1 MIEKESIRI
10 IIEGFIG
17 VIILGFLFYR
27 SIIGIIFLSP
37 LIILYYQKKRKVI
50 IAKRKLQLNIEF
62 RDGINSLS
70 AALSAGYSVEQGF
83 TEALLDLKSMYPKGA
98 MIINEFAYITKQIQM
113 NIPVEKALRDFAS
126 RSGIEDII
134 SFSEV
139 FSTAKRTGGD
149 LTKIIKTTTDT
160 ISNKIEVKREIVT
173 LIAAKK
179 FEANIMKIVPAGILC
194 YLSLSS
200 PEMLKPLY
208 HNLFGILI
216 MTFILGVY
224 LCSYKLIDK
233 IVDIEV

>member
-149 LTKIIKTTTDT
+149 LTKIIKTTTDI
-160 ISNKIEVKREIVT
+160 ISNKIEVKER
-173 LIAAKK
+173 L
-179 FEANIMKIVPAGILC
+179 
-194 YLSLSS
+194 
-200 PEMLKPLY
+200 
-208 HNLFGILI
+208 
-216 MTFILGVY
+216 
-224 LCSYKLIDK
+224 
-233 IVDIEV
+233 

>member
-1 MIEKESIRI
+1 
-10 IIEGFIG
+10 
-17 VIILGFLFYR
+17 
-27 SIIGIIFLSP
+27 
-37 LIILYYQKKRKVI
+37 
-50 IAKRKLQLNIEF
+50 
-62 RDGINSLS
+62 
-70 AALSAGYSVEQGF
+70 
-83 TEALLDLKSMYPKGA
+83 MYPKGA

-149 LTKIIKTTTDT
+149 LTKIIKTTTDI